1 MDRRALA
8 GAVIRLEMCA
18 AWRQSLRCF
27 FCRSVKGWFG
37 QGLVRGL
44 RIQPADY
51 GAALVNHGF
60 MAWFVAAV

>member
-1 MDRRALA
+1 VQH
-8 GAVIRLEMCA
+8 GARV
-18 AWRQSLRCF
+18 CF
-27 FCRSVKGWFG
+27 GFFWVGLVKGWLG

-51 GAALVNHGF
+51 GTVLVNHGF